1 MAITHSR
8 TRPAALIFQ
17 LTGMTRNIVR
27 TRRVLADELRQ
38 HDTAGAE
45 RLPGTLAGVVQLA
58 ELTDGV
64 RLGELITALQPDAE
78 AAEAA
83 LAWVLHKA
91 ADLPPDDG
99 IARHLE
105 RWDPVITDV
114 AAACQGDQDAAAKL
128 SPFLDEQAKEPD
140 WAALVAVLRRILSG
154 ERGENLLDSL
164 DPVDTAIA
172 RQTLTLLA
180 VGQQEPC

>member
-1 MAITHSR
+1 MGNIEFMESDAFSLDFPHAIFDAAVSR
-8 TRPAALIFQ
+8 WGIIF
-17 LTGMTRNIVR
+17 
-27 TRRVLADELRQ
+27 E
-38 HDTAGAE
+38 
-45 RLPGTLAGVVQLA
+45 
-58 ELTDGV
+58 
-64 RLGELITALQPDAE
+64 PDAE

-128 SPFLDEQAKEPD
+128 GPFLDELAKEPD

-172 RQTLTLLA
+172 RQTLALLA
-180 VGQQEPC
+180 DGQQEPC